1 MSDADEIE
9 RCPIH
14 PDAEP
19 ILAVVNEIRSAQ
31 ADYPTRLIREPRC
44 PACR

>member
-1 MSDADEIE
+1 MNNANEIE
-9 RCPIH
+9 RCPVH

-19 ILAVVNEIRSAQ
+19 VLVVVNEIRSAQ
-31 ADYPTRLIREPRC
+31 TDHPARIIREPRC